1 MSTFELKNGHAIA
14 GDAAVNFTISRN
26 TLEVLRGETP
36 LYFCSGCK
44 VDNHNSN
51 TPSLHSQL
59 SLHSPGSFPAA
70 QVAIHSVPNQQHCIG
85 LLWPTCRTQHLVSL
99 NLIQLAS
106 AQRSTRP
113 NPAVESS
120 YSQSSSTLPPN
131 LVSFTNLVEVH
142 SIPSSRSPIRF

>member
-1 MSTFELKNGHAIA
+1 M
-14 GDAAVNFTISRN
+14 
-26 TLEVLRGETP
+26 LRGETP

-44 VDNHNSN
+44 VGNHNSN

-85 LLWPTCRTQHLVSL
+85 PLWPTCRTQHLVSL

-113 NPAVESS
+113 KTRRVFLLSKQFNTSSQLGVIHKLTGSALNPLIQITNKVLNS
-120 YSQSSSTLPPN
+120 
-131 LVSFTNLVEVH
+131 VSF
-142 SIPSSRSPIRF
+142 